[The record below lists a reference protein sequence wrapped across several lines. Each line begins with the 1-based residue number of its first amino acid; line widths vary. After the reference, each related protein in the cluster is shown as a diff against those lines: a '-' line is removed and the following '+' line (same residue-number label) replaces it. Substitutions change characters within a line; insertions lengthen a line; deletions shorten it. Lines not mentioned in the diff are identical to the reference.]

1 MIWGLCRACIKQQC
15 LCLPWQEK
23 ELCSLRS
30 WRWTLI
36 LTVTEPANT
45 IPPFLMMSSAPYFW
59 MKQITAMWHALSNHR
74 RHDSINFLPKICLT
88 AGFIFQFY
96 ELLVQLFSYTDHQG
110 KKIVSE
116 EYAYIIYCIDNPFV
130 CIVLVLLCS
139 FCKSLVCVDKV
150 SCLLNIGDLRVGL
163 VFQVAWLLACWKT
176 LHKFLVATLK
186 L

>member
-1 MIWGLCRACIKQQC
+1 MIWGLCRACFKQQC

-45 IPPFLMMSSAPYFW
+45 TPPFLMMSSAPYFW
-59 MKQITAMWHALSNHR
+59 MKQTTAMWHALSKHR

-110 KKIVSE
+110 KKLYQKNMHISYTVLIIPLSALSLSCFVLSVNHWCVLTKCLVYWILETSE
-116 EYAYIIYCIDNPFV
+116 
-130 CIVLVLLCS
+130 
-139 FCKSLVCVDKV
+139 
-150 SCLLNIGDLRVGL
+150 
-163 VFQVAWLLACWKT
+163 
-176 LHKFLVATLK
+176 
-186 L
+186 